1 MGIVAKQSIYN
12 LISIGLAF
20 LIGAVNMLFLY
31 PTFPGREFQGLIVAL
46 LANSNLIQPFLSFG
60 VQHTLIKFFSDAKS
74 KEERDRLFWFV
85 ILFPLIILIILVP
98 LYLNYNLE
106 ILRFLS
112 NDNKGVERFPFL
124 IITIAISTAYFEI
137 FFSWLR
143 VNLKSIF
150 GNFLKEVYPRILT
163 FILLVSYAF
172 KILDLDQFINFL
184 IGGYYLRLLIIMG
197 YSFFIYT
204 PNFHFK
210 LPKSMMPLLRY
221 SGLIFLSGTA
231 ASFILDIDKS
241 MIYSLTSDANVA
253 FYAVAIYIAA
263 VIEAPGRAMFQITS
277 PLVAEAL
284 NSKNKVRLESL
295 LKKSSINL
303 MIVSGLLFLIINLNL
318 EDFYNIINQQG
329 YESAIGVVVIVS
341 LGKLFSMS
349 MGCLNNI
356 ISNSKHYSY
365 VFWFSISSAILAVFL
380 NYIFIKEYGILGAAF
395 ATLIVIIFINSCKI
409 LLVNYL
415 FKIHPYSSKTLSVL
429 LVISLIY
436 ILIYSLP
443 SIFNPW
449 LSIPLRS
456 LLIIGLFC
464 IPLFRFSLSKEI
476 ETLFEKLIKRLF

>member
-12 LISIGLAF
+12 LISICFAF
-20 LIGAVNMLFLY
+20 LIGGANMLFLY
-31 PTFPGREFQGLIVAL
+31 PSFPGKEFQGLIVAL
-46 LANSNLIQPFLSFG
+46 LANSNLVQPFISFG
-60 VQHTLIKFFSDAKS
+60 VQHTLIKFFSDSKE
-74 KEERDRLFWFV
+74 KEERDRLMWFV
-85 ILFPLIILIILVP
+85 LLFPLIIMLFLAPI
-98 LYLNYNLE
+98 YFNYDIE

-112 NDNKGVERFPFL
+112 NNNEGVERFPFL
-124 IITIAISTAYFEI
+124 IIAIAISTAYFEI

-143 VNLKSIF
+143 VNLKSVF
-150 GNFLKEVYPRILT
+150 GNFLKEVYPRMLT
-163 FILLVSYAF
+163 FILLISFAF
-172 KILDLDQFINFL
+172 QILNLDQFINFL
-184 IGGYYLRLLIIMG
+184 IGGYYLRLLIVMV
-197 YSFFIYT
+197 YSFYVYT
-204 PNFHFK
+204 PSFQLK
-210 LPKSMMPLLRY
+210 LPKKYIPMLRY
-221 SGLIFLSGTA
+221 SSLIFLSGAA

-241 MIYSLTSDANVA
+241 MIYSLTSDVNVA

-380 NYIFIKEYGILGAAF
+380 NYIFIKEDGILGAAF

-429 LVISLIY
+429 LIISLIY

-449 LSIPLRS
+449 LSILLRS

-476 ETLFEKLIKRLF
+476 ETLFEKFIKRLF

>member
-1 MGIVAKQSIYN
+1 
-12 LISIGLAF
+12 
-20 LIGAVNMLFLY
+20 
-31 PTFPGREFQGLIVAL
+31 
-46 LANSNLIQPFLSFG
+46 
-60 VQHTLIKFFSDAKS
+60 
-74 KEERDRLFWFV
+74 
-85 ILFPLIILIILVP
+85 
-98 LYLNYNLE
+98 
-106 ILRFLS
+106 
-112 NDNKGVERFPFL
+112 
-124 IITIAISTAYFEI
+124 
-137 FFSWLR
+137 
-143 VNLKSIF
+143 
-150 GNFLKEVYPRILT
+150 
-163 FILLVSYAF
+163 
-172 KILDLDQFINFL
+172 
-184 IGGYYLRLLIIMG
+184 
-197 YSFFIYT
+197 
-204 PNFHFK
+204 
-210 LPKSMMPLLRY
+210 
-221 SGLIFLSGTA
+221 
-231 ASFILDIDKS
+231 
-241 MIYSLTSDANVA
+241 
-253 FYAVAIYIAA
+253 
-263 VIEAPGRAMFQITS
+263 
-277 PLVAEAL
+277 
-284 NSKNKVRLESL
+284 
-295 LKKSSINL
+295 

-429 LVISLIY
+429 LIISLIY

-449 LSIPLRS
+449 LSILLRS
-456 LLIIGLFC
+456 LLIVGLFC

>member
-1 MGIVAKQSIYN
+1 
-12 LISIGLAF
+12 
-20 LIGAVNMLFLY
+20 
-31 PTFPGREFQGLIVAL
+31 
-46 LANSNLIQPFLSFG
+46 
-60 VQHTLIKFFSDAKS
+60 
-74 KEERDRLFWFV
+74 
-85 ILFPLIILIILVP
+85 
-98 LYLNYNLE
+98 
-106 ILRFLS
+106 
-112 NDNKGVERFPFL
+112 
-124 IITIAISTAYFEI
+124 
-137 FFSWLR
+137 
-143 VNLKSIF
+143 
-150 GNFLKEVYPRILT
+150 
-163 FILLVSYAF
+163 
-172 KILDLDQFINFL
+172 
-184 IGGYYLRLLIIMG
+184 MG
-197 YSFFIYT
+197 YSFFVYT

-210 LPKSMMPLLRY
+210 LPKSIMPLLRY

-380 NYIFIKEYGILGAAF
+380 NYIFIKEDGILGAAF
-395 ATLIVIIFINSCKI
+395 ATLIVIIFINICKI

-415 FKIHPYSSKTLSVL
+415 FKIHPYSSKTLSIL

-476 ETLFEKLIKRLF
+476 ETLFEKFIKRLF